1 MCAGCLT
8 FNTELSELL
17 TVSLR
22 KLYYINNY
30 LVPPRNVSDT
40 KLPSVQGADDLLVKV
55 WSVIDG
61 RLLATLRGASAEI
74 TDIAV
79 NTENTLLAAGSI
91 DKILRVWCLQTTA
104 PVSHCTFVWNEA
116 QIICLI
122 EGSYVKI
129 QVCCV
134 CVAPVLKGCT

>member
-1 MCAGCLT
+1 ML
-8 FNTELSELL
+8 
-17 TVSLR
+17 
-22 KLYYINNY
+22 
-30 LVPPRNVSDT
+30 
-40 KLPSVQGADDLLVKV
+40 LPSLQGADDLLVKI

-104 PVSHCTFVWNEA
+104 PVSHCTFVE
-116 QIICLI
+116 
-122 EGSYVKI
+122 S
-129 QVCCV
+129 
-134 CVAPVLKGCT
+134 T